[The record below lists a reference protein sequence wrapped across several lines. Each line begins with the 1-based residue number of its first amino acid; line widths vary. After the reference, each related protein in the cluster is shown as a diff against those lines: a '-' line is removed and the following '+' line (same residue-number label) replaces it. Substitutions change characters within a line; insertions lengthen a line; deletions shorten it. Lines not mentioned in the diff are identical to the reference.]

1 MKTKNLI
8 TGILLLLAMA
18 GSGQEKI
25 TVIPKNSSISVKKEN
40 DVALAIPIE
49 YTVFKSNA
57 LLEDPLTITY
67 EIDTTKPKA
76 FWILNNKEEIGL
88 KSNSEKSM
96 KTYLFIDKSVKI
108 SYDSIIFFK
117 IKYNNTILPI
127 QITIQPDNKILT
139 LNEYMENDKKQ
150 DKRVNKL
157 DYVTKVESNNNIL
170 TVSGYK
176 DDEENEED
184 KFTSRKI
191 KLNKYESFSVFERRW
206 FTPSTFKEFV
216 NSISVY
222 SIPFKI
228 RPGIT
233 AQIDSKEQTLP
244 PTSNG
249 SVSNI
254 GVNLEI
260 TKAKWDIYTIRD
272 NIYSHKLSLGLWVGP
287 SIEELDKTNTR
298 TFPADISK
306 SKQLFISTGITIS
319 YSFNNFSFVFVP
331 AGWDW
336 GTSTLGKTWAYEG
349 ERWWGFG
356 IGISPKI
363 FSTLINGK

>member
-1 MKTKNLI
+1 MKTKNLLMV
-8 TGILLLLAMA
+8 ILLLITVA
-18 GSGQEKI
+18 GWGQEKI

-40 DVALAIPIE
+40 DLVLAIPIE
-49 YTVFKSNA
+49 YNVIKTSDDQTNTLNK
-57 LLEDPLTITY
+57 ITY
-67 EIDTTKPKA
+67 YIDTDKSEVKKWWVHNA
-76 FWILNNKEEIGL
+76 EETIDL
-88 KSNSEKSM
+88 RTASEKGV
-96 KTYLFIDKSVKI
+96 KTYLFIDKDEKI
-108 SYDSIIFFK
+108 SYNNIIYLQIKSGTTSIGQ
-117 IKYNNTILPI
+117 I
-127 QITIQPDNKILT
+127 QIIIQPDDKILT
-139 LNEYMENDKKQ
+139 LNEYTKKDKEQ
-150 DKRVNKL
+150 NERTNQL

-176 DDEENEED
+176 KGE
-184 KFTSRKI
+184 FTSRKI
-191 KLNKYESFSVFERRW
+191 KLNNNQGFAVFEHRW
-206 FTPSTFKEFV
+206 FTPSQLKEFA

-233 AQIDSKEQTLP
+233 AQINSQEKTLS

-260 TKAKWDIYTIRD
+260 TKAKWDIYTTRD
-272 NIYSHKLSLGLWVGP
+272 NIYSHKISLGLWVGP
-287 SIEELDKTNTR
+287 SIEELDITNTS
-298 TFPADISK
+298 TFPTDISK

-349 ERWWGFG
+349 KRWWGFG

-363 FSTLINGK
+363 FSTLLNGK

>member
-1 MKTKNLI
+1 MKTKNLF
-8 TGILLLLAMA
+8 TVILLLVAMP
-18 GSGQEKI
+18 GWGQAQI
-25 TVIPKNSSISVKKEN
+25 TVIPKNSSINVIKEN
-40 DVALAIPIE
+40 DLTLAIPIE
-49 YTVFKSNA
+49 YTVIKATDDKTNT
-57 LLEDPLTITY
+57 LNKITY
-67 EIDTTKPKA
+67 DVDTNNSEVEKWWVRNTEEVIDLRT
-76 FWILNNKEEIGL
+76 
-88 KSNSEKSM
+88 NSEKSI
-96 KTYLFIDKSVKI
+96 KTYLFIEKDVKI
-108 SYDSIIFFK
+108 SYNSIIFLK
-117 IKYNNTILPI
+117 IKSGTASIGQI
-127 QITIQPDNKILT
+127 QITIQPDDKILT
-139 LNEYMENDKKQ
+139 LDEYMKKDKEQ
-150 DKRVNKL
+150 NKRNNQL

-176 DDEENEED
+176 NNE
-184 KFTSRKI
+184 FTSRKI
-191 KLNKYESFSVFERRW
+191 KLNDNQGFAVFERRW
-206 FTPSTFKEFV
+206 FTPSKLKEFA
-216 NSISVY
+216 NSISIY

-233 AQIDSKEQTLP
+233 AQIDSKNQTLH

-272 NIYSHKLSLGLWVGP
+272 NIYSHKFSLGLWVGP
-287 SIEELDKTNTR
+287 SVEELDITNTS
-298 TFPADISK
+298 TFPTDISK

-349 ERWWGFG
+349 KRWWGFG

-363 FSTLINGK
+363 FSTLLNGK